1 MQELTKV
8 IARPL
13 KYVLGEES
21 KAKSNGYQFGPKVQ
35 NKIQYVHSFKGEI
48 FKARYKALK
57 SCFWGF
63 LPLYNFDVL
72 PPSSWLEILFLR
84 ALVSQTLETC

>member
-1 MQELTKV
+1 MQELIKV
-8 IARPL
+8 IARPI

-35 NKIQYVHSFKGEI
+35 NKIQYLHSFKPNI
-48 FKARYKALK
+48 KLFKTV
-57 SCFWGF
+57 FGF